1 MEKICAIC
9 AKEPSAHS
17 FKKISEKNGV
27 CTFYTKPAAATK
39 YDDTAGVI
47 AHIDNALRMN
57 GNKKWIWLFDSDG
70 FEAHHAMALQTG
82 RGILQLIE
90 QKYGTYLQQILFI
103 NNSWHIKAVVKAG
116 SLALDNVLQSK
127 IKMLDDRV
135 YSVLEFV

>member
-47 AHIDNALRMN
+47 AHIDNALRTI
-57 GNKKWIWLFDSDG
+57 GNKKWIWIFDSDG

-90 QKYGTYLQQILFI
+90 QKYGTHLQQILFI

-135 YSVLEFV
+135 YSVLEFL

>member
-47 AHIDNALRMN
+47 AHIDNALRTM
-57 GNKKWIWLFDSDG
+57 GNKKWIWIFDSDG

-116 SLALDNVLQSK
+116 SLALDNILQSK

>member
-47 AHIDNALRMN
+47 AHIDNALRAI
-57 GNKKWIWLFDSDG
+57 GNKKWIWIFDSDG

-116 SLALDNVLQSK
+116 SMTLDDSLRSK

>member
-27 CTFYTKPAAATK
+27 CTFYTKPSAATK

-47 AHIDNALRMN
+47 AHIDNALRMI

-70 FEAHHAMALQTG
+70 FEAQHAMALQTG

-90 QKYGTYLQQILFI
+90 QKYGSHLQQILFI

-116 SLALDNVLQSK
+116 SLALDDVIKSK

>member
-17 FKKISEKNGV
+17 FKKISEKIGV
-27 CTFYTKPAAATK
+27 CTFYTKPSAASR
-39 YDDTAGVI
+39 YDDTDGII
-47 AHIDNALRMN
+47 AHIDKALHMI

-116 SLALDNVLQSK
+116 SMTLDDSLRSK

>member
-1 MEKICAIC
+1 MEKICAVC
-9 AKEPSAHS
+9 VKEPSAHS

-27 CTFYTKPAAATK
+27 CIFYTKPSAASR
-39 YDDTAGVI
+39 YDDTDGII
-47 AHIDNALRMN
+47 AHIDNTLHMI

-70 FEAHHAMALQTG
+70 FEAHHALGLQTG

-90 QKYGTYLQQILFI
+90 QKYGTHLQQILFI
-103 NNSWHIKAVVKAG
+103 NNSWHIKAVIKAG